1 MRWMLSGI
9 HPTAGLSS
17 LAALVDFSRWRVF
30 DGVLTSSVS
39 RRNVVE
45 TGTFVTQ
52 TVLAEIQKIDQQIE
66 ELRGGRK
73 SETALVANVE
83 DLLSRTRALI
93 RESSA
98 AG

>member
-1 MRWMLSGI
+1 M
-9 HPTAGLSS
+9 
-17 LAALVDFSRWRVF
+17 F